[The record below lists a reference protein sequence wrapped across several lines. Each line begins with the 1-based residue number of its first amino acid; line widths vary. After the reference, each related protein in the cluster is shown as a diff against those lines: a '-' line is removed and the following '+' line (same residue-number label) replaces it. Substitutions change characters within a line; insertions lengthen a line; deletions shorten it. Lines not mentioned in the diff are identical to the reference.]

1 MTAGPSDAE
10 TCLHVSISEAN
21 SHALRNDRLKTTVA
35 ATLAFCG
42 SLSRILFPDSESGAI
57 RVVIAQPQIT
67 KNLTTNHKSQTVTGS
82 FLPLVVWM
90 TPKDRRKRRRTPRAA
105 KYSRCYFFIFCKKL
119 YISKGIF
126 Y

>member
-21 SHALRNDRLKTTVA
+21 SHALRNDRLKMTVA

-57 RVVIAQPQIT
+57 RVVIAQIKSLKLNHQPQIT
-67 KNLTTNHKSQTVTGS
+67 DCYWI
-82 FLPLVVWM
+82 LPPFGRLDD
-90 TPKDRRKRRRTPRAA
+90 PKR
-105 KYSRCYFFIFCKKL
+105 
-119 YISKGIF
+119 
-126 Y
+126 